1 MNVGRGCS
9 FTFSDITLK
18 KNYMNKGKI
27 EIFKKTDIGTDPGTK
42 RINIIICDQ
51 SVACIILKHIKMNKN
66 MMGTLT
72 YKIIKLIGVDQI
84 QIRTLYLLGKLYAKS
99 KLFGLTKY

>member
-1 MNVGRGCS
+1 
-9 FTFSDITLK
+9 
-18 KNYMNKGKI
+18 
-27 EIFKKTDIGTDPGTK
+27 
-42 RINIIICDQ
+42 
-51 SVACIILKHIKMNKN
+51 MNKN